1 MPTLFLSIQG
11 EVDSSKSRGYM
22 GILAASRK
30 GYPSLRTTN
39 IKRKVQQEA
48 VVQFFS
54 RLGRGR

>member
-1 MPTLFLSIQG
+1 MPTLFFSIQG
-11 EVDSSKSRGYM
+11 EFDGSGSRGYM
-22 GILAASRK
+22 GILAASCK
-30 GYPSLRTTN
+30 GYSSLRTTN